1 MIRTLGWLALHHGLG
16 RGLTFAFF
24 LALPLVLPM
33 AEVGRFTLVYT
44 VLLLVVQPL
53 FEGPLELLLSRAA
66 ADGALGTV
74 RRIFAL
80 VLRVLPPMLL
90 AVWLV
95 GVALGATG
103 LLLFLLLAH
112 LGLARL
118 QAAVFATL
126 RGLERTRLEGIVGLL
141 QRALMLVVLVVM
153 ARLLPGRAEAPAAAL
168 LVGVSGGWLLTLV
181 GFRQELGELVA
192 RVHAAEPAAEA
203 GTGEEGAQ
211 VWRQALV
218 LGVAGLLGA
227 LYLRVDA
234 VFLGV
239 LTDTTEVGRYTTAAR
254 VLEATYAL
262 PHLLML
268 ALLPRLVKA
277 PEFARTFTRSALA
290 LLGLGALAAAALAW
304 LAPLLLPW
312 LYREEG
318 AAVATLVVAL
328 APAAVAVYLGFL
340 ATQGLVVLGRAKTWL
355 GLALI
360 GLVVNVVLNLA
371 LIPSYGAR
379 GAAWATVA
387 TEVMVAVSA
396 ALVCLGSARA
406 RRGPEASICASKS

>member
-1 MIRTLGWLALHHGLG
+1 MIRSLGWLALHHGLG

-44 VLLLVVQPL
+44 ALLLVVQPL

-74 RRIFAL
+74 RRVLAL
-80 VLRVLPPMLL
+80 VLRVLPPLLL
-90 AVWLV
+90 AVWIV
-95 GVALGATG
+95 GVALGAAP
-103 LLLFLLLAH
+103 LLLFLLLVH

-118 QAAVFATL
+118 QAALFATL
-126 RGLERTRLEGIVGLL
+126 RGLERTRLEGVVGLL
-141 QRALMLVVLVVM
+141 QRALVLVVLVVM
-153 ARLLPGRAEAPAAAL
+153 VRLLPGRAEAPAAAL
-168 LVGVSGGWLLTLV
+168 LVGISGGWLATLV
-181 GFRQELGELVA
+181 GFRHELGELAASVRGAVVA
-192 RVHAAEPAAEA
+192 RAGEA
-203 GTGEEGAQ
+203 PSQ
-211 VWRQALV
+211 VWREGLV
-218 LGVAGLLGA
+218 LGAAGLLGA

-234 VFLGV
+234 VFLGL
-239 LTDTTEVGRYTTAAR
+239 LTDTVEVGRYTTAAR

-277 PEFARTFTRSALA
+277 QSFARTFGRSALT
-290 LLGLGALAAAALAW
+290 LVGLGVVAAAALVW
-304 LAPLLLPW
+304 LAPALLQR
-312 LYREEG
+312 LYPEEG

-340 ATQGLVVLGRAKTWL
+340 ATQSLVVLGRSTTWL
-355 GLALI
+355 GLALL
-360 GLVVNVVLNLA
+360 GLVVDVVLNL
-371 LIPSYGAR
+371 LWIPTYGAR

-387 TEVMVAVSA
+387 TEVVVATLA
-396 ALVCLGSARA
+396 ALVCWVST
-406 RRGPEASICASKS
+406 RRGAAASKCEASSCASKS